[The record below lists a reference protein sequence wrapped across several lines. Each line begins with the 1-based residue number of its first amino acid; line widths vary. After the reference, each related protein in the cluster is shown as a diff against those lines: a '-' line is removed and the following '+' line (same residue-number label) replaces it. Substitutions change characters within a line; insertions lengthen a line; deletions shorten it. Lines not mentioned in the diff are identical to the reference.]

1 METPI
6 SSLALVAAGL
16 AIFFA
21 GAALLG
27 EYRREFLRNPRA
39 VMTTEVPTM
48 LAERGAAGYTAV
60 VSIIAGVIFVL
71 VGCATFVLTLLF
83 ST

>member
-1 METPI
+1 METPL

-27 EYRREFLRNPRA
+27 EYRRMFLRDPRA
-39 VMTTEVPTM
+39 VMTTEVITM
-48 LAERGAAGYTAV
+48 LVERGGAGYTAIV
-60 VSIIAGVIFVL
+60 ALIAGVITTL
-71 VGCATFVLTLLF
+71 VGCAGFVLTLVF
-83 ST
+83 